1 MFLRKTP
8 RKKDG
13 KTHDYWSVVENKRV
27 ACGRVVQRHV
37 LYLGEINSTQAAVWR
52 KAIEVLDDDVGHPR
66 TMALFP
72 EDRCAGIAP
81 DASIVQ
87 LRLSDMRLC
96 RPRQWGACWL
106 AGQLWQALQ
115 LDRFW
120 ADHLPPSRK
129 GTRWDQVL
137 QVLVSYRLIA
147 PGSEWKLHR
156 DWFGRS
162 AMADLLGA
170 DFGLAESH
178 KLYAC
183 HDFLLQHKD
192 ALFSH
197 LTARWRDLFNA
208 NFDVLLYDLTS
219 TYFEI
224 NASDVAGG
232 DKRRHG
238 YSRDKRPD
246 CPQVVIALV
255 VTPDGLPLA
264 YEVLPGNTADC
275 TTLRMFLARIE
286 QQYGR
291 ARRIWVMDRG
301 IPTEAV
307 LAEMRASDPPVQY
320 LVGTPKGRLSRVEK
334 QLLAKPWQEAR
345 PGVSV
350 KLLDEDGEL
359 YVFAESAA
367 RVSKERAMRRRQL
380 KWLWKRLRELAAM
393 EVPREEML
401 MKLGAARARAPTAWR
416 LVDIEMDK
424 ESAMFIYALNRL
436 KLRRIR
442 QREGRYLLRTNLTEN
457 DPALLWQYLH
467 AARCC
472 RTGVQG
478 PEGRPGDTASLPS
491 GSTQGRSSYLHCVFG
506 LLPADHVAA
515 SPACPGTWADR
526 AECSREVRSRSD
538 DRRSSADHRRTRAAA
553 HSLHPAG
560 AGTQAPDPA
569 AQAQFAA
576 AATTADHLPHGF
588 QTPRVVQTFPT
599 NPLIGNGRET
609 ENTPI
614 REDGL
619 TVLPLTG
626 LAATAPSIAA
636 ASEHRSSAVVHAFQR
651 EHPCPSTGACPG
663 YVKDHIHPLAR
674 LRGFAS
680 LMHRFQ
686 PRSL

>member
-27 ACGRVVQRHV
+27 AGGRVVQRHV
-37 LYLGEINSTQAAVWR
+37 LYLGEINSSQAAVWR
-52 KAIEVLDDDVGHPR
+52 KAIEVLDEDAGQPR
-66 TMALFP
+66 TLALFP
-72 EDRCAGIAP
+72 EDRCAGVAP
-81 DASIVQ
+81 DASVVQ

-106 AGQLWQALQ
+106 AGQLWRALE

-120 ADHLPPSRK
+120 ADRLPPSRK
-129 GTRWDQVL
+129 GTQWDQIL

-156 DWFGRS
+156 DWFGKS

-170 DFGLAESH
+170 DFGLAEAH

-183 HDFLLQHKD
+183 HDLLLQHKAD
-192 ALFSH
+192 LFSH
-197 LTARWRDLFNA
+197 LMARWRDLFNA

-224 NASDVAGG
+224 NASDVAEG

-255 VTPDGLPLA
+255 VTTDGLPLA

-291 ARRIWVMDRG
+291 ARRVWVMDRG

-320 LVGTPKGRLSRVEK
+320 LVGTPKGRLSRLEK

-345 PGVSV
+345 AGVQV
-350 KLLDEDGEL
+350 KLLAEDNEL
-359 YVFAESAA
+359 YVYAESVD
-367 RVSKERAMRRRQL
+367 RVSKERAMRKRQL

-393 EVPREEML
+393 EIPREEML

-424 ESAMFIYALNRL
+424 ESAMFIYTLNRQ

-442 QREGRYLLRTNLTEN
+442 RREGRYLLRTNLTEN
-457 DPALLWQYLH
+457 DPALLWQYYTQLVAVEEAFKNLKGDLAIRPVFHQEQRRIEAHIFIAFLAYCLQITLQRRLH
-467 AARCC
+467 ALAPGLTARSALEKFAA
-472 RTGVQG
+472 VQMIDVHLPTTDG
-478 PEGRPGDTASLPS
+478 RELLLTRYTQPEPELRLLIQQLKLQLPPQPPPRIATASVP
-491 GSTQGRSSYLHCVFG
+491 RH
-506 LLPADHVAA
+506 LL
-515 SPACPGTWADR
+515 
-526 AECSREVRSRSD
+526 
-538 DRRSSADHRRTRAAA
+538 
-553 HSLHPAG
+553 
-560 AGTQAPDPA
+560 
-569 AQAQFAA
+569 
-576 AATTADHLPHGF
+576 
-588 QTPRVVQTFPT
+588 
-599 NPLIGNGRET
+599 
-609 ENTPI
+609 
-614 REDGL
+614 
-619 TVLPLTG
+619 
-626 LAATAPSIAA
+626 
-636 ASEHRSSAVVHAFQR
+636 
-651 EHPCPSTGACPG
+651 
-663 YVKDHIHPLAR
+663 
-674 LRGFAS
+674 
-680 LMHRFQ
+680 
-686 PRSL
+686 